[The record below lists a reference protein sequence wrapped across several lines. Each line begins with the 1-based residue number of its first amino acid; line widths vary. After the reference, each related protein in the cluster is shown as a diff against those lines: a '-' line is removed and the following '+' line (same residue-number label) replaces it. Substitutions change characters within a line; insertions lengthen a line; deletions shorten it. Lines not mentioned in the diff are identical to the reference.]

1 MGSNDVP
8 VLLRSMRKNPL
19 DQVVAVLVAGD
30 VDQRDART
38 VRTAFTDAVQVA
50 REELRSSDLE
60 ALLND
65 LGREL
70 IHAVLGRVADDV
82 VDGTAAIGGSA
93 MLADVLDAPVAELT
107 MGDDVDVCQD
117 LLNARTL
124 RPQVSDN
131 NGS

>member
-1 MGSNDVP
+1 MLGIRVGQDV
-8 VLLRSMRKNPL
+8 L

-38 VRTAFTDAVQVA
+38 VRTAFADAVQVA

-117 LLNARTL
+117 LLNAGTL